1 VDSSYAETLHLSGV
15 ESGGA
20 EVHFLLKTVLW
31 LKSSDPRLESDPF
44 NNALAQLASITDLL
58 SIEPEYYEMLK
69 SPRREVV
76 VSLPMKLSNGMP
88 VTFTGY
94 RVQHN
99 NARGPYKGG
108 IRYHPNLTLSDVKA
122 LSMWMTW
129 KSALIDIPFGGAKGG
144 ITVDPK
150 KLTNDDLERLT
161 RKYVDAIERDIGP
174 EIDIPAPDLNTNA
187 QTMAWIMNE
196 YSRIKGHNVPSVVTG
211 KPIELGGSEGRS
223 AATGRGVSICVREAV
238 KKFLKKE
245 VKDVTAAVQG
255 FGNVGT
261 NTVKSLMDM
270 GAKLVAISDIV
281 GGAKAKGAKK
291 YFPQR
296 FDELLAESNKKG
308 SICRVSGVEEISN
321 EELLESEVDVLIP
334 AALENQITE
343 ENASK
348 VKAPLVVEAANGPTT
363 PMAEKML
370 ERKGTKVVPDIL
382 ANSGGVLVSY
392 FEWVQNLNRDHW
404 SEKEINERLEAK
416 MTKAFDEVYDYSKK
430 LNIDMRRAA
439 LVISVSRVASAMKMA
454 GWH

>member
-1 VDSSYAETLHLSGV
+1 M
-15 ESGGA
+15 ES
-20 EVHFLLKTVLW
+20 E
-31 LKSSDPRLESDPF
+31 DPF
-44 NNALAQLASITDLL
+44 NNALTQLASITDIV
-58 SIEPEYYEMLK
+58 SIDSEYYEMLK
-69 SPRREVV
+69 SPRREVI
-76 VSLPMKLSNGMP
+76 VSLPLKLVSGNT

-108 IRYHPNLTLSDVKA
+108 VRYHANVTLSEVKA

-150 KLTNDDLERLT
+150 KLTHDDLERLT

-187 QTMAWIMNE
+187 QTMAWMMNE
-196 YSRIKGHNVPSVVTG
+196 YSRLKGHNVPSVVTG
-211 KPIELGGSEGRS
+211 KPVELGGSEGRQ
-223 AATGRGVSICVREAV
+223 AATGRGVAICVREAV

-245 VKDVTAAVQG
+245 VKDVTVAVQG

-261 NTVKSLMDM
+261 NTVGSLMEM
-270 GAKLVAISDIV
+270 GAKIVAISDVV
-281 GGAKAKGAKK
+281 GGARSTSSTGYFDKK
-291 YFPQR
+291 
-296 FDELLAESNKKG
+296 FDSLLEESNEAG
-308 SICRVSGVEEISN
+308 SISKVREVEQISN
-321 EELLESEVDVLIP
+321 EELLESQVDVLVP
-334 AALENQITE
+334 AALENQISE

-348 VKAPLVVEAANGPTT
+348 INAPLVVEAANGPTT
-363 PMAEKML
+363 PMADKVL
-370 ERKGTKVVPDIL
+370 LRKGIKIVPDIL

-404 SEKEINERLEAK
+404 TEKVVNDRLELKMGKAFHDVLEYSEKQ
-416 MTKAFDEVYDYSKK
+416 
-430 LNIDMRRAA
+430 NIDMRRAA
-439 LVISVSRVASAMKMA
+439 LVLAVERVVSAMKLS